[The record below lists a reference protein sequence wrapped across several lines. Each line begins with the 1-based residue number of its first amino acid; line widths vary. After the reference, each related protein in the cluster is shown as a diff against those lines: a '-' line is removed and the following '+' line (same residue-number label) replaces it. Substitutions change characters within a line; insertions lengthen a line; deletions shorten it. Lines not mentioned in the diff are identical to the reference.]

1 MKAFTVQCLL
11 LALAVVVVSA
21 ALPVSAHAQVERVS
35 VRNGWWHDP
44 LTWSPSG
51 VPTLDDIAIVQPD
64 HRVHVRAPAAAGA
77 IVNYGVIDHPQGHI
91 TSDRR
96 VTILLMV
103 GAIDSLVNYGE
114 IYGYNAP
121 GGGTDRNEIVP
132 ASLLLTVTGDPMSP
146 LPVGRLANWGL
157 IRAGDGYVRRWS
169 DATVIEPGG
178 GVVARGRPRV
188 WTSWPGSTWVSDP
201 DIRFSNAGDIWGGR
215 GLGVS
220 DTGPGGDVVV
230 GWSPFARD
238 VDAPYCPYR
247 EIRNPGVIQGGAFG
261 GLGGSTFLAS
271 ADVFRPGTSGGAIDG
286 DGGWVLAGEGMT
298 TGFISCALAD
308 NISFSGP
315 GTRLEGGFME
325 TMIGWDP
332 FTAEALSI
340 SLTDLDEDAVFAR
353 QAQTPSLSAAGSR
366 VNVVSSVIDMQGNP
380 AGTVVLHAEDGLTF
394 PADIVVAAGTLF
406 LDPGVELR
414 DITQPPVDPWPL
426 LRGRD
431 EIAAGLTAARL
442 DGFAAGLG
450 GANRDH
456 VEPAI
461 VVQPACAPPDTM
473 LTIPGHGLGSP
484 GDTVGMWYH
493 VKSNT
498 RLSGDVEIT
507 VTDSLG
513 YYILNGFQTVSLDTF
528 PFAVVEI
535 DVVIPPWAE
544 FGTAD
549 RIDVRATYVD
559 SPSVYFDLR
568 DRLHVVPTVNVI
580 AEFPVDGFFPGSQPF
595 DGTIDLL
602 VRNEGR
608 EPAHFDLSVW
618 DTEGWYLYPEFTD
631 CWLPAR
637 SDTVLPVNFDI
648 PGWAQSGDVDTVYVR
663 AQEVFRGPNRDEVHV
678 EVDYDTQ
685 TGIDEPVQA
694 HHLALTQN
702 FPNPFS
708 PRTEIRFALPQAGSV
723 TLDVYDVAGRLVR
736 SIVSDRRMPAGEH
749 LKVWDGRNERGQK
762 MPSGIYFCRLK
773 VADGTVTKK
782 MALVR

>member
-11 LALAVVVVSA
+11 LALAVVVVSVG
-21 ALPVSAHAQVERVS
+21 LPEAAHAQVERVS

-44 LTWSPSG
+44 LTWSPQG

-64 HRVHVRAPAAAGA
+64 HRVHVRAPAAARA

-96 VTILLMV
+96 VMILLMV

-132 ASLLLTVTGDPMSP
+132 ASVLLTVTGDPMSLVP
-146 LPVGRLANWGL
+146 AGRLVNWGL
-157 IRAGDGYVRRWS
+157 IRAGDGYVRRGTGT
-169 DATVIEPGG
+169 TVVEPGG
-178 GVVARGRPRV
+178 LVAARGRPRV
-188 WTSWPGSTWVSDP
+188 WSSWPGSAWVSDP
-201 DIRFSNAGDIWGGR
+201 DIRFSNAGDIRGGR
-215 GLGVS
+215 GLGGS
-220 DTGPGGDVVV
+220 DTAPGGDVVV

-261 GLGGSTFLAS
+261 GLGGSTLLAS
-271 ADVFRPGTSGGAIDG
+271 ADVFRPGRSGGTIDG
-286 DGGWVLAGEGMT
+286 DGGWILVGEGMT

-332 FTAEALSI
+332 FTSEAVSI
-340 SLTDLDEDAVFAR
+340 SLTDLDQDAVFAR
-353 QAQTPSLSAAGSR
+353 QAGTPSLSAAGSR
-366 VNVVSSVIDMQGNP
+366 ATVISSLVDLEANP

-394 PADIVVAAGTLF
+394 PADIVVAAGILL

-414 DITQPPVDPWPL
+414 DITQPPVDPWPSL
-426 LRGRD
+426 GRPDGLSLPRGPGD
-431 EIAAGLTAARL
+431 EFCIA
-442 DGFAAGLG
+442 
-450 GANRDH
+450 
-456 VEPAI
+456 
-461 VVQPACAPPDTM
+461 VQPVGTPPDTT
-473 LTIPGHGLGSP
+473 LTVPGHGIGSP
-484 GDTVGMWYH
+484 GDTARMWYH
-493 VKSNT
+493 VMSNV
-498 RLSGDVEIT
+498 RLSGNVEIT
-507 VTDSLG
+507 ATDSLG
-513 YYILNGFQTVSLDTF
+513 YYILNDFQTVSLDTF

-544 FGTAD
+544 LGTAD
-549 RIDVRATYVD
+549 RIDVRATSVD

-580 AEFPVDGFFPGSQPF
+580 AEFPVDGFFPGSLPF

-608 EPAHFDLSVW
+608 EPGHFDLSVW
-618 DTEGWYLYPEFTD
+618 DTEGWPLYPEFTD

-663 AQEVFRGPNRDEVHV
+663 AQESFRGPNRDEVHV

-694 HHLALTQN
+694 HHLALTQS
-702 FPNPFS
+702 FPNPFN
-708 PRTEIRFALPQAGSV
+708 PRTEIRFALPQPSLV
-723 TLDVYDVAGRLVR
+723 SLDVYDVAGRLVR

-749 LKVWDGRNERGQK
+749 LRVWDGRNERGQT

-773 VADGTVTKK
+773 TADGAVTEK